1 MVSKEELV
9 ETSEGAQKA
18 SGQELHP
25 SLSALPE
32 QYEILGKISQ
42 GGMGA
47 IFKAKNRYTG
57 AFVAIKVL
65 KAESSQNEKA
75 LARFVMEARSASSLN
90 HPRVC
95 QVRDFGLTTTKIPYL
110 VMDWINGISLS
121 KKVQADGPQS
131 STEAVNIFQQICA
144 GLEHAHAHKVV
155 HRDLKPD
162 NIMLTRDSEGRTQ
175 VHIVDFGIAKLL
187 QKDESDGSGADH
199 GNATAVKEREQKVLN
214 HLTTTG
220 TFVGTPLFMSP
231 EQAKAS
237 MNIDERSDIYSL
249 GCLMYYVLCGEPPL
263 VGNSAIE
270 TIAKHLHQTPADF
283 PGRLKIPADLR
294 AIVFKSMEKKPSDRY
309 QKISDLASDLKKLT
323 KGVTITRHPLVSE
336 REKKRKKLI
345 KVASFI
351 LGFGLMYAVSIGVQN
366 LLDTGSKVKSA
377 NKSSESRTG
386 NEEITSS
393 NTRTTSKNNASEMSD
408 KRSVKTVKLKSK
420 DQRDLHKIN

>member
-9 ETSEGAQKA
+9 DTSEGAQKA

-75 LARFVMEARSASSLN
+75 LARFAMEARSASSLN

-131 STEAVNIFQQICA
+131 STEALNIFQQICA

-162 NIMLTRDSEGRTQ
+162 NIMLTRDAEGRTQ

-187 QKDESDGSGADH
+187 QKDDSGESGADH
-199 GNATAVKEREQKVLN
+199 GNTADVKEREQEVLN
-214 HLTTTG
+214 LTTTG

-323 KGVTITRHPLVSE
+323 KGVTITRNPLVSE

-366 LLDTGSKVKSA
+366 LLD
-377 NKSSESRTG
+377 
-386 NEEITSS
+386 
-393 NTRTTSKNNASEMSD
+393 ASEVSD

-420 DQRDLHKIN
+420 DLRDLHKKN